1 MHTNVVR
8 EVIVIDAGIA
18 DWKTLVAG
26 LSPDIAVILL
36 PAGGNALAA
45 LALAL
50 EDYGQL
56 DALHLVTHGSPGQ
69 LRLGQL
75 RLNTD
80 NLPEQHEALAEI
92 ASHLGPHADV
102 LLYGCSVA
110 DGMEGKVFVNALS
123 VALDGVNVAASVDVT
138 GALSLGGDWDLEY
151 WAGQI
156 DTVLPFAA
164 EDIVEYNAATMGD
177 DAFPAPTVTS
187 MMRLN
192 ANPTNSDSASFG
204 VVFDQGVKNLDAS
217 DFSLVALNSGSAR
230 GTISAVTGSGTSYTV
245 TVSGIGGSGAFVLV
259 LRANTDVYVDQP
271 GASSPANPYT
281 SGPAYTV
288 GPALVS
294 SVAVPVNGV
303 SKLGDQLDFTVTYR
317 DPVTVTGTPSLGL
330 TFNTGGTVKA
340 DYVSGSG
347 TTGLLFRYTV
357 ASGQQDTDGISLANS
372 IALNGGS
379 LKFGAANTSLALNGV
394 PALTGVRVDAI
405 APTVAIT
412 SNVSQLKIGETA
424 TITFTF
430 SEDPGSSFVLGDV
443 TVTGGT
449 LDAIS
454 GTGLTRTATFT
465 PANGVNNGTASITVA
480 SGAYLDAAGNQ
491 GGAGSSPTMT
501 IDTIAPT
508 LAITSDVASL
518 SIGDTASITFTF
530 SEDPGTSF
538 VVGDIA
544 LSGGTLGALTGSGL
558 TRSATFTPDGNAQS
572 ASITVAAG
580 AYTDVAGNNGAA
592 AASPSLTIDSAA
604 PSIASITRV
613 GSATSSASTVD
624 YLVTFSESVSGVDAA
639 DFSLTLTG
647 TADGAIAAISGSG
660 SSYTVTVN
668 NLSGDGIVRLD
679 LNSSGTG
686 IQNGAAVAIA
696 GGYSAGQTYT
706 LDHTAPA
713 APAAPVMTSG
723 TDTGSSHSDAITSN
737 TTPSFTGVGEANAT
751 VTLYDSDGTT
761 VLGSTTAGIGGNWQ
775 IASSALAAGE
785 HTLSVKQRD
794 AAGNVSPQSSSLLVT
809 IDNAISA
816 PAAPALASSSDSG
829 TAGDNRTSVL
839 TPLVTGTAEAY
850 ASVTLYASDGVTILG
865 TGSADG
871 EGAWGITSSTLGE
884 GAHSLFAMQTDR
896 AGNVSLA
903 SAGLALAIDA
913 TAPGAP
919 SAPRLAAGSDSG
931 SAGDGITQV
940 RSPVFTGSAEAGAT
954 VRLYDSDGATLLG
967 SASADGAGTWS
978 IASGTLALG
987 AHTLTARQ
995 TDAAGNMSLA
1005 GSALNLTIEA
1015 RPAPP
1020 PPPPPAVP
1028 TTSIDGVQVTQ
1039 QPVILPGGGAGTQ
1052 TAIPIIGADRNDS
1065 SGSSSVA
1072 DIPLVTGNG
1081 GSHLLLAQLATGFG
1095 LTASGGASQS
1105 AGNARDTLIQA
1116 ILAATPAQPGA
1127 GQGEL
1132 TADGV
1137 MFLDQLLASVPLL
1150 VHTLTPISGAR
1161 APAGALT
1168 LTGTSTDLQH
1178 TALVI
1183 DASGLAD
1190 GSTMVLNSVDFAA
1203 MIGSA
1208 KVIGNTRGQILAG
1221 DAASQQFTVSAG
1233 SGSAVLAGGGNDIL
1247 VFNPAAAVPAN
1258 SGGMVRAMVAPG
1270 AVDRVILHGGQGADT
1285 AAFSGAASAY
1295 TVENHHGYLV
1305 VTANAQPSQQA
1316 VVINA
1321 EFLQFSDATMAVS
1334 EHATLGV
1341 IVGLYQNVLERQADY
1356 LGISF
1361 WAGVEQRGL
1370 SLGGVAL
1377 ALIGSA
1383 ESQALRAATFNGDSA
1398 HDIALLYQGI
1408 FGRDSD
1414 AGGLGFWVGQMARGM
1429 TLEQVAT
1436 SLLTSPEISVHQ
1448 IGVQE
1453 RDFLIG

>member
-1 MHTNVVR
+1 MNTNVVR

-26 LSPDIAVILL
+26 LNPDIAVILL

-69 LRLGQL
+69 LHLGQL
-75 RLNTD
+75 RLNSG
-80 NLPEQHEALAEI
+80 NLPEQHEVLAEI
-92 ASHLGPHADV
+92 ASHLGPHADL

-110 DGMEGKVFVNALS
+110 DGVAGKVFVNALS

-177 DAFPAPTVTS
+177 DSYLPPSVTS
-187 MMRLN
+187 MFRMN
-192 ANPTNSDSASFG
+192 ANPTASDSVTFG
-204 VVFDQGVKNLDAS
+204 VVFDQLVLNVDAS
-217 DFSLVALNSGSAR
+217 DFTLTVLNAGSAR
-230 GTISAVTGSGTSYTV
+230 GTVSAVSGGGSGYTV
-245 TVSGIGGSGAFVLV
+245 TVSGIGGSGAFRLD
-259 LRANTDVYVDQP
+259 LRSGTDIYASPP
-271 GASSPANPYT
+271 GSSLPAYGY
-281 SGPAYTV
+281 SAGPTYTV

-330 TFNTGGTVKA
+330 TFNTGGTVNA
-340 DYVSGSG
+340 NYVSGSG
-347 TTGLLFRYTV
+347 TTGLVFRYTI
-357 ASGQQDTDGISLANS
+357 AGGQQDTDGISLASS

-379 LKFGAANTSLALNGV
+379 LKFGAADTSLALNGV

-454 GTGLTRTATFT
+454 GSGLTRTATFT

-491 GGAGSSPTMT
+491 GGAGTSPTMT

-592 AASPSLTIDSAA
+592 AASPSLTINSAA
-604 PSIASITRV
+604 PAIASITRV

-624 YLVTFSESVSGVDAA
+624 YLVTFSETVSGVDAA
-639 DFSLTLTG
+639 DFSLILTG
-647 TADGAIAAISGSG
+647 TADGTIAAISGSG

-668 NLSGDGIVRLD
+668 NLSGDGTVRLD

-713 APAAPVMTSG
+713 APVMTSA
-723 TDTGSSHSDAITSN
+723 TDTGSSHTDAITSN

-751 VTLYDSDGTT
+751 VTLYDSNGTT
-761 VLGSTTAGIGGNWQ
+761 VLGSTTADIAGNWQ
-775 IASSALAAGE
+775 IDSSALAAGE

-794 AAGNVSPQSSSLLVT
+794 AAGNVSPQSNSLLVT

-829 TAGDNRTSVL
+829 TAGDHRTSVL
-839 TPLVTGTAEAY
+839 TPRVTGTAEAY
-850 ASVTLYASDGVTILG
+850 ASVTLYASDGLTILG
-865 TGSADG
+865 TASADS

-884 GAHSLFAMQTDR
+884 GVHSLSAMQTDR
-896 AGNVSLA
+896 AGNVSSA
-903 SAGLALAIDA
+903 SAGLSLTIDA
-913 TAPGAP
+913 TAPDAP
-919 SAPRLAAGSDSG
+919 SAPQLAAGSDSG
-931 SAGDGITQV
+931 SVGDGVTQV
-940 RSPVFTGSAEAGAT
+940 RNPVFTGSAEAGAT
-954 VRLYDSDGATLLG
+954 VRLYDTDGTTLLG
-967 SASADGAGTWS
+967 SASADGAGAWS
-978 IASGTLALG
+978 IGSGTLALG

-995 TDAAGNMSLA
+995 TDAAGNESVA
-1005 GSALNLTIEA
+1005 GSALTLTIEA
-1015 RPAPP
+1015 RPAPSP

-1028 TTSIDGVQVTQ
+1028 TTSIDGVPVTQ
-1039 QPVILPGGGAGTQ
+1039 QPVTLPGGGAGTQ
-1052 TAIPIIGADRNDS
+1052 TAIPIIGADRSDS

-1081 GSHLLLAQLATGFG
+1081 GGNLLLAQLATGFG

-1105 AGNARDTLIQA
+1105 AGNARETLIQA
-1116 ILAATPAQPGA
+1116 ILAAAPGQPGA
-1127 GQGEL
+1127 GQSDL

-1137 MFLDQLLASVPLL
+1137 IFLDQLLASVPLL
-1150 VHTLTPISGAR
+1150 VHTITPISGGS

-1168 LTGTSTDLQH
+1168 LTGTSTELQH

-1183 DASGLAD
+1183 DASGLAG
-1190 GSTMVLNSVDFAA
+1190 GSTLVLNSVDFAA
-1203 MIGSA
+1203 IVGGA
-1208 KVIGNTRGQILAG
+1208 NVIGNTPGQILAG

-1233 SGSAVLAGGGNDIL
+1233 SGSAVFAGGGNDIL
-1247 VFNPAAAVPAN
+1247 VFNPAVTAPPN
-1258 SGGMVRAMVAPG
+1258 SSAMVRAMLAPG
-1270 AVDRVILHGGQGADT
+1270 ALDRVILHGGQGADT
-1285 AAFSGAASAY
+1285 ATFSGPASAY
-1295 TVENHHGYLV
+1295 TVENHLGYLV
-1305 VTANAQPSQQA
+1305 VTANAQPNQQA

-1321 EFLQFSDATMAVS
+1321 EILRFSDTTMAVS

-1341 IVGLYQNVLERQADY
+1341 IAALYQQVLERQADY

-1377 ALIGSA
+1377 ALISSA
-1383 ESQALRAATFNGDSA
+1383 ESQALHATTFNGDST

-1408 FGRDSD
+1408 LGRDSD
-1414 AGGLGFWVGQMARGM
+1414 AGGLGFWVGQMAQGM

-1436 SLLTSPEISVHQ
+1436 SLMTSAEITVQQ
-1448 IGVQE
+1448 IGVQD